1 MEILTVENILL
12 DVESED
18 KMSAI
23 KRLGRKLIEN
33 GYVDELYIEG
43 MIKRENSLTTYMAN
57 GVAIPHAMPEYTQ
70 YIKHS
75 GIVIAQYRNG
85 VDFGNGNVAHLL
97 IGIAGIGDDHMD
109 ALSKIAIVCSEEANV
124 KEIVE
129 SSDPLAIID
138 LIEKEGN

>member
-1 MEILTVENILL
+1 MQTLTIENIMI

-23 KRLGRKLIEN
+23 QRLGKRLVDN
-33 GYVDELYIEG
+33 GYVDEMYIEG
-43 MIKRENSLTTYMAN
+43 MIARENSLTTFMAN
-57 GVAIPHAMPEYTQ
+57 NVAIPHAMPEYTQ

-85 VDFGNGNVAHLL
+85 VDFGNGNLAHLL
-97 IGIAGIGDDHMD
+97 IGIAGIGEDHMD

-124 KEIVE
+124 QEILV
-129 SSDPLAIID
+129 SNDPQAIID
-138 LIEKEGN
+138 LIEREGN

>member
-1 MEILTVENILL
+1 MEILTKENIML
-12 DVESED
+12 DVISED

-23 KRLGRKLIEN
+23 SRLGRKLVEN
-33 GYVDELYIEG
+33 GYVDEPYIEG

-85 VDFGNGNVAHLL
+85 VDFGSGNTAKLL
-97 IGIAGIGDDHMD
+97 VGIAGIGADHMQV
-109 ALSKIAIVCSEEANV
+109 LSQVAIVCTEESNV
-124 KEIVE
+124 EE
-129 SSDPLAIID
+129 MAFSNDPQAIIE
-138 LIEKEGN
+138 LIEREGN

>member
-1 MEILTVENILL
+1 MEILTKENILL
-12 DVESED
+12 DVMSED

-23 KRLGRKLIEN
+23 SRLGRKLVEN
-33 GYVDELYIEG
+33 GYVDEPYIEG

-85 VDFGNGNVAHLL
+85 VDFGPGNTAKLL
-97 IGIAGIGDDHMD
+97 VGIAGIGEDHMQV
-109 ALSKIAIVCSEEANV
+109 LSQVAIVCTEESNV
-124 KEIVE
+124 EE
-129 SSDPLAIID
+129 MTFSDDPQAIIE
-138 LIEKEGN
+138 LIEREGN